1 MTISIPEG
9 MEITPEDMDRGEVEV
24 LAAFSIEE
32 DGTKLSLKTID
43 GLPIEVEIEE
53 EEDEDMEEG
62 EEIETEELPTEEET
76 IGQFVRGQL
85 AQRGM

>member
-1 MTISIPEG
+1 

-32 DGTKLSLKTID
+32 DGMKLTLKTID
-43 GLPIEVEIEE
+43 GMPVEMEMEE
-53 EEDEDMEEG
+53 DEDEDMEEG
-62 EEIETEELPTEEET
+62 EEMEEETETMPTEEET
-76 IGQFVRGQL
+76 IGEFVRGQL